1 MICKPLVLPQRPEMI
16 CSVREGV
23 RNRQMATRLQPLSGS
38 LRECRKPG
46 GPAGGPGGWG
56 RRAGSDRRSGRD
68 GRSGRP
74 GRPGRTR
81 SCRGPSVGR
90 LSTEARERA
99 VTPASRGLTAE
110 CIQLLERAG
119 STTGGLQPRAASV
132 GSRSA
137 LAQPAKK
144 LFSASSS
151 SYPSHLQQNGIA
163 IPCCASI

>member
-1 MICKPLVLPQRPEMI
+1 MQ
-16 CSVREGV
+16 
-23 RNRQMATRLQPLSGS
+23 ATRLAAEAGNDLFCSRRGTNQGPLSGS
-38 LRECRKPG
+38 LRECRKPGGQAG

-56 RRAGSDRRSGRD
+56 RRAGSDGRSGRG

-74 GRPGRTR
+74 GRDARPGRTR
-81 SCRGPSVGR
+81 SCRGPSIGR
-90 LSTEARERA
+90 LSTEARERT
-99 VTPASRGLTAE
+99 VTPASRGLTSE

-132 GSRSA
+132 GSRDPLACPTSKKTLSA
-137 LAQPAKK
+137 
-144 LFSASSS
+144 